1 LVQPVLFVAYGLPG
15 VAPPAERARELAA
28 WGAGLSR
35 PRGLVVLWPHFVA
48 AAPCRGRVTGEQ
60 AAAVAA
66 DVANVLPFHTADRGL
81 EPALLASL
89 GHLFKGD
96 VPPAV
101 PLAVPDAT
109 PRRCHAF
116 GARLSALAA
125 RGIMVV
131 AFGATVHQGESAE
144 GRRTDAKPAPFATE
158 FDAWCAN
165 LLSDGESDEL
175 FRFATRGPGAAQA
188 HDAEGTYLRPLF
200 VAMGAASLAERA
212 VGFPVR
218 GFEHGTISRRCVQ
231 FGRNS

>member
-1 LVQPVLFVAYGLPG
+1 
-15 VAPPAERARELAA
+15 
-28 WGAGLSR
+28 
-35 PRGLVVLWPHFVA
+35 VA
-48 AAPCRGRVTGEQ
+48 AAPCRGCVSGEQ
-60 AAAVAA
+60 AGAIAA
-66 DVANVLPFHTADRGL
+66 DVANVLPMHKAERTL

-101 PLAVPDAT
+101 PVAVPDAT

-116 GARLSALAA
+116 GASLALLAT
-125 RGIMVV
+125 RGIMIV

-144 GRRTDAKPAPFATE
+144 GRRTDAKPPPFATE

-165 LLSDGESDEL
+165 LLSDGESAEL
-175 FRFATRGPGAAQA
+175 FQFASRGPGAAEA
-188 HDAEGTYLRPLF
+188 HDAGGTYLRPLF

-231 FGRNS
+231 FGRTS